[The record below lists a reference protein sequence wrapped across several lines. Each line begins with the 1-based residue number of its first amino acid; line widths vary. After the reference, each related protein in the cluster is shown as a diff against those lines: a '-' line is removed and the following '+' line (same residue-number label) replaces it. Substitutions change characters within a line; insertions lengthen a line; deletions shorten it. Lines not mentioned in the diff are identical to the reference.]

1 MISNTTTRAWLVGA
15 MAALMVTGC
24 ATTSWQGY
32 TGGMVKSSQ
41 VSYDYTAKPL
51 LSKKA
56 GQTYNVVSDGSMA
69 GVTSVPALEA
79 HGLKRAYGN
88 ADVTI
93 SLKGGKISHEPGS
106 FGLGGSYQPA
116 LVSSMPVTISIKE
129 KGGRVLLTRQARHEE
144 ILGIRGSRKFKTR
157 EEAKAA
163 MASISGFT
171 TTAAD
176 KKVKAGAPRTASEN
190 LRLISKELFEP
201 RDISVSLPAIRSAGD
216 VNMEAAHSMLSN
228 AKSREQAKRAQAS
241 YAALGTEHKKKDG
254 SEDVVGV
261 YGVLCGSASA
271 KVLSGDLSG
280 AWQDTKRAGELMPE
294 GREHRQIAQVLMQQ
308 QDEAGV
314 NIIPTAELNEMVNA
328 DVNAAL
334 NQLKG
339 LFGGK

>member
-1 MISNTTTRAWLVGA
+1 
-15 MAALMVTGC
+15 
-24 ATTSWQGY
+24 
-32 TGGMVKSSQ
+32 
-41 VSYDYTAKPL
+41 
-51 LSKKA
+51 
-56 GQTYNVVSDGSMA
+56 MA

-79 HGLKRAYGN
+79 HGLKRAYRD

-106 FGLGGSYQPA
+106 FGLGGSYQAA
-116 LVSSMPVTISIKE
+116 LVSSMPVTISIKD
-129 KGGRVLLTRQARHEE
+129 KGGRVLLTREVRHEE

-163 MASISGFT
+163 MASITGFT

-176 KKVKAGAPRTASEN
+176 KKVKAGAPRTVSKN
-190 LRLISKELFEP
+190 LGLISKELFEP
-201 RDISVSLPAIRSAGD
+201 RAISVTLPAIRSAGE

-228 AKSREQAKRAQAS
+228 ARSREQAKRAQAA
-241 YAALGTEHKKKDG
+241 YTALGTEHRKKDG

-271 KVLSGDLSG
+271 KVLSGDLGS

-294 GREHRQIAQVLMQQ
+294 GKEHRQIAQVLMQQ
-308 QDEAGV
+308 QNEAGV
-314 NIIPTAELNEMVNA
+314 NIISDAEINGMMNA

-339 LFGGK
+339 LFGAR